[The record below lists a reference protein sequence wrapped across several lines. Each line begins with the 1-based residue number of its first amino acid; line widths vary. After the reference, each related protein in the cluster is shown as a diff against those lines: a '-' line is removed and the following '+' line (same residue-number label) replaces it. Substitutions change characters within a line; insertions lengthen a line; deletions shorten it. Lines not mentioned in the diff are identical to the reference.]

1 MVAQQPEAS
10 GASEAPFVVR
20 IPRTMYAD
28 MLAHVV
34 AGYPNETCGLL
45 ASKDGQVVKNYPT
58 ANAAEHPDDFSEISP
73 EDLLH
78 ISYDID
84 EYDGEMYAY
93 YHSHPQSEAY
103 PSRRDKDWAKR
114 NQLLYIIFSHQYYPE
129 LPYARVFSVQD
140 DDTVIEGKIEVM

>member
-10 GASEAPFVVR
+10 FVVR
-20 IPRTMYAD
+20 IPRAMYAD
-28 MLAHVV
+28 MVAHVV
-34 AGYPNETCGLL
+34 AGYPNEACGLL
-45 ASKDGQVVKNYPT
+45 ASRDGQVVKNYPT

-73 EDLLH
+73 EDLLR

-93 YHSHPQSEAY
+93 YHSHPKSEAY

-114 NQLLYIIFSHQYYPE
+114 NQLIYIIFSHQYYPDP
-129 LPYARVFSVQD
+129 PYARVFSVQS
-140 DDTVIEGKIEVM
+140 DDTVIEGKIELI